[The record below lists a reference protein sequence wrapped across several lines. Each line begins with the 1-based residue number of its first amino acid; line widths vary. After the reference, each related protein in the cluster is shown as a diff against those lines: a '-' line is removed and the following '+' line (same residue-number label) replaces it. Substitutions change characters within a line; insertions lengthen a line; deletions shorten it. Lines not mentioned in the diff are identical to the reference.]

1 MNQMIPQ
8 QWASPCGNQCTQ
20 KFAALTQIPW
30 RVFCKKGCDAD
41 GETWEECLAECNE
54 ICYKD
59 PVLKDRQWSAYID
72 RSPGAANYSEFEID
86 TEKVDKVR
94 PNRPPPPPPVAKP
107 PPHVVRPGELTQ
119 DLPGT
124 SA

>member
-1 MNQMIPQ
+1 MRERGGGERERESNSLLTLPVGKSPIPFFIQ
-8 QWASPCGNQCTQ
+8 ECFHACVAGCG
-20 KFAALTQIPW
+20 
-30 RVFCKKGCDAD
+30 
-41 GETWEECLAECNE
+41 
-54 ICYKD
+54 YKVSFLSSVKAMVAILFGFTFTTD
-59 PVLKDRQWSAYID
+59 LLMCILQ
-72 RSPGAANYSEFEID
+72 FEID
-86 TEKVDKVR
+86 TEEVDKVR

>member
-1 MNQMIPQ
+1 MGKSPIPFFIQ
-8 QWASPCGNQCTQ
+8 ECFHACVAGCG
-20 KFAALTQIPW
+20 
-30 RVFCKKGCDAD
+30 
-41 GETWEECLAECNE
+41 
-54 ICYKD
+54 YKVSFLSSVKAMVAILFGFTFTTD
-59 PVLKDRQWSAYID
+59 LLMCILQ
-72 RSPGAANYSEFEID
+72 FEID

-107 PPHVVRPGELTQ
+107 LPHVVRPGELTQ